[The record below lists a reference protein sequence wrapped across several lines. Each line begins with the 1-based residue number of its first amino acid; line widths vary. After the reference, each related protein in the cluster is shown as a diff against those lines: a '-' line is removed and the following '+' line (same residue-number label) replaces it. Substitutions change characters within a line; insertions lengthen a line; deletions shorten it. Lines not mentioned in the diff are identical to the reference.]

1 MATAPKASP
10 KVVPIDE
17 GAAAAAPAKKSK
29 KKLFIIVGALLLVI
43 GGAGG
48 AWFFMGQGKDGH
60 SETTEAAAPKVD
72 PGKPP
77 VFIAMEPFTINLQ
90 PENGEQYLQIAF
102 TMQVA
107 DEKQVEIIKMYMP
120 ALRSRILLLLASK
133 KASELSTIEGKTK
146 LQEEI
151 LAQVKKPFTPQGPQQ
166 VASGVFFTSFVI
178 Q

>member
-17 GAAAAAPAKKSK
+17 GAGAVSAKKSN
-29 KKLFIIVGALLLVI
+29 KKLFIIVGALLLVV

-48 AWFFMGQGKDGH
+48 AWFFMGQGKDDHAEGA
-60 SETTEAAAPKVD
+60 TAPVAKVD

-90 PENGEQYLQIAF
+90 PENGEQYLQVAF
-102 TMQVA
+102 TLQVA
-107 DEKQVEIIKMYMP
+107 DEKQVEAIKLYMP

-133 KASELSTIEGKTK
+133 KASELATIDGKTK

-151 LAQVKKPFTPQGPQQ
+151 LAQVKKPFTEHGPQQ
-166 VASGVFFTSFVI
+166 AVSGVFFTSFVI